1 MSGKFG
7 LMDDSD
13 ELDEGAD
20 GKIDLSGFAPVKK
33 RSPIDVVE
41 MDAAVAPHGFI
52 SRESTPVPVEFGRQ
66 RRRTASPR
74 TATRYLAIRMDEPQ
88 YVRFLRYADRYELTY
103 HEAIKKLLDAAGE

>member
-7 LMDDSD
+7 LMDDAD
-13 ELDEGAD
+13 ELDEGVD
-20 GKIDLSGFAPVKK
+20 RKIDLSSFAPVKK

-52 SRESTPVPVEFGRQ
+52 SREATPGPVEFVKH
-66 RRRTASPR
+66 RRRTALPR

-88 YVRFLRYADRYELTY
+88 YVRFLTYANRYELTY
-103 HEAIKKLLDAAGE
+103 HDAIKKLLDAAGE